1 MKKAFTLIEILISI
15 TLFSLILVFLYK
27 SLDLTKQSNFFYEKK
42 LNTLES
48 SNRLKSIL
56 YEDIAKAK
64 NIEITFDRSSNTI
77 LKIQTKD
84 MYHNPFYKYV
94 TYIISQDKNLL
105 RIESLYKFNEREV
118 LDSFFNDA
126 FVDKLDS
133 DILKFKVSQSKENK
147 KIYSILLEKKDK
159 PIVFFNTLT
168 IN

>member
-1 MKKAFTLIEILISI
+1 MKKGFTLIEILISI

-27 SLDLTKQSNFFYEKK
+27 ALDLTKQSNFFYEKK
-42 LNTLES
+42 LDTLES
-48 SNRLKSIL
+48 SNKLKAL
-56 YEDIAKAK
+56 YYEDIAKAK
-64 NIEITFDRSSNTI
+64 SIEITFDRSSNSI
-77 LKIQTKD
+77 LKIQTND
-84 MYHNPFYKYV
+84 MYHNPFYRYV

-133 DILKFKVSQSKENK
+133 DIFKFKVSQSKVNK
-147 KIYSILLEKKDK
+147 KIYAILLQKKDK